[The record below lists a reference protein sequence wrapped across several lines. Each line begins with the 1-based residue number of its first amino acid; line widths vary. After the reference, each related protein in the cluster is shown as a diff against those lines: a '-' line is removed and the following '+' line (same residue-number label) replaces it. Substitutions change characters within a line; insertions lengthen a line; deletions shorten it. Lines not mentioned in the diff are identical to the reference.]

1 MDFSLENQ
9 FYQDLLNKEYS
20 YIDKHK
26 EAIRE
31 QVKDL
36 YEAVVKGQQF
46 YKSLSNDFLLL
57 EKNTLILVNSQLR
70 LSTYVLNPI
79 FFVKIHVQPFQ
90 QRDRVAIWSNTVK
103 IRKRPFRRS
112 MRTEPFLLNVLRR

>member
-46 YKSLSNDFLLL
+46 YKSLSNDLLLL
-57 EKNTLILVNSQLR
+57 EKEYVN
-70 LSTYVLNPI
+70 
-79 FFVKIHVQPFQ
+79 FGKQP
-90 QRDRVAIWSNTVK
+90 AT
-103 IRKRPFRRS
+103 P
-112 MRTEPFLLNVLRR
+112 